1 VLRLVLLICV
11 VSVFVD
17 TSYEGARSIT
27 GPILAFLGASALVT
41 GVVAGVGVFVGYAL
55 RIVFGYLSDR
65 TGPFW
70 TIYALGIDKP
80 LYEMGAMNELKN
92 LLC

>member
-1 VLRLVLLICV
+1 VLRFVLLICV
-11 VSVFVD
+11 VSVLAD

-27 GPILAFLGASALVT
+27 DLILAFLGASAFVT

-55 RIVFGYLSDR
+55 RIVFGYLSDH
-65 TGPFW
+65 TGRYW
-70 TIYALGIDKP
+70 TIYALKIDKP

-92 LLC
+92 LLR